1 MPDSSSH
8 PAPGAAEAAQGRKKR
23 FSGSKPAIFLI
34 GVLVAGIFTIGWGS
48 ALVSYGGSGGVSMQT
63 IAWHVVSAEEAS
75 ITFQV
80 NSREPVVCVVT
91 ASDEQ
96 HVEVGQARVD
106 VEAGVRDVTATVDT
120 IREASAVQVASCR
133 EQGSER

>member
-1 MPDSSSH
+1 M
-8 PAPGAAEAAQGRKKR
+8 E
-23 FSGSKPAIFLI
+23 
-34 GVLVAGIFTIGWGS
+34 
-48 ALVSYGGSGGVSMQT
+48 T
-63 IAWHVVSAEEAS
+63 IAWQVESAEEAD

-91 ASDEQ
+91 ATDAR
-96 HVEVGQARVD
+96 HVEVGQTSVE

-133 EQGSER
+133 EQGSTK